1 MADVRKPKSE
11 SSTQM
16 KPKAR
21 ARRST
26 SPAGRAPVTSELKRL
41 MLETQDQLALIHG
54 VLEELCERQEALSA
68 WQMEF
73 SKRLVTLQ
81 EAQWRSLE
89 DLAGIDMG
97 DPVAKAFGVPLD
109 QVNAEEE
116 ADGLNEANKMMEQ
129 INADA
134 TSKRATRLQKRRDP
148 FRQDDTESGSEDP
161 EDRSTTIRQD
171 GRIESVFVVPTKVD
185 VH

>member
-1 MADVRKPKSE
+1 MADVRKAKSE
-11 SSTQM
+11 NSPRPRTRQ
-16 KPKAR
+16 R
-21 ARRST
+21 AAASRELATS
-26 SPAGRAPVTSELKRL
+26 SPAELKRL
-41 MLETQDQLALIHG
+41 MLETQDQLSLIHG

-89 DLAGIDMG
+89 DLAGVDMG
-97 DPVAKAFGVPLD
+97 DPVGKTFGVPLD
-109 QVNAEEE
+109 GDEPESESDQL
-116 ADGLNEANKMMEQ
+116 DEANKLMDQ

-134 TSKRATRLQKRRDP
+134 MSKRAVRMRKRKDPLRPAELQGESDDEISADDSTKRETP
-148 FRQDDTESGSEDP
+148 P
-161 EDRSTTIRQD
+161 
-171 GRIESVFVVPTKVD
+171 ESVFVIPPKID

>member
-1 MADVRKPKSE
+1 MAEVRKSKSD
-11 SSTQM
+11 TPM
-16 KPKAR
+16 KPRAR
-21 ARRST
+21 SRRST
-26 SPAGRAPVTSELKRL
+26 ATAQAAPTTVELKRL

-97 DPVAKAFGVPLD
+97 DPVGKAFGVPLEQTAVD
-109 QVNAEEE
+109 EDI
-116 ADGLNEANKMMEQ
+116 DGLNEANKMMEQ
-129 INADA
+129 INTEA
-134 TSKRATRLQKRRDP
+134 TPKRALRMQKRRDP
-148 FRQDDTESGSEDP
+148 LRQEGHDASSVDSQEDGSSLPQEN
-161 EDRSTTIRQD
+161 
-171 GRIESVFVVPTKVD
+171 GLESVFVVPTKVD

>member
-1 MADVRKPKSE
+1 MADVRKSKNETPV
-11 SSTQM
+11 
-16 KPKAR
+16 KPR
-21 ARRST
+21 ARTRRSGSNT
-26 SPAGRAPVTSELKRL
+26 AAASHAELKRL
-41 MLETQDQLALIHG
+41 MLETQDQMALIHG

-109 QVNAEEE
+109 QATPDDEV
-116 ADGLNEANKMMEQ
+116 DGLNEANKMMEQ
-129 INADA
+129 INTDA
-134 TSKRATRLQKRRDP
+134 TAKRAGRLQKRRDP
-148 FRQDDTESGSEDP
+148 L
-161 EDRSTTIRQD
+161 RSAAVEPADSADEQAVRHEAVP
-171 GRIESVFVVPTKVD
+171 ESVFVIPTKVD

>member
-1 MADVRKPKSE
+1 MADVRKPKNENSTKPRVR
-11 SSTQM
+11 SSRTRSG
-16 KPKAR
+16 PR
-21 ARRST
+21 AT
-26 SPAGRAPVTSELKRL
+26 IQNADLKRL

-97 DPVAKAFGVPLD
+97 DPVSKAFGVHLE
-109 QVNAEEE
+109 QGASEEDV
-116 ADGLNEANKMMEQ
+116 DGLNEANKMMEQ
-129 INADA
+129 VNTEAM
-134 TSKRATRLQKRRDP
+134 SKRVVRLQRRKDPLRSDASAVSSGETNTEESALRRDSIP
-148 FRQDDTESGSEDP
+148 D
-161 EDRSTTIRQD
+161 
-171 GRIESVFVVPTKVD
+171 SVFVVPTKVD

>member
-1 MADVRKPKSE
+1 MADVRKSKSE
-11 SSTQM
+11 SPV
-16 KPKAR
+16 KPR
-21 ARRST
+21 ARTRRSGPNAAT
-26 SPAGRAPVTSELKRL
+26 ASNAELKRL
-41 MLETQDQLALIHG
+41 MLETQDQMALIHG

-97 DPVAKAFGVPLD
+97 DPVAKAFGVPLE
-109 QVNAEEE
+109 QVTPDDDV
-116 ADGLNEANKMMEQ
+116 DGLTEANKMMEQ
-129 INADA
+129 INSDA
-134 TSKRATRLQKRRDP
+134 TVKRAGRLQKRRDP
-148 FRQDDTESGSEDP
+148 LRSAASEPGDSDEEQAVHRDAVP
-161 EDRSTTIRQD
+161 
-171 GRIESVFVVPTKVD
+171 ESVFVIPTKVD

>member
-1 MADVRKPKSE
+1 MAEVRKAKSDN
-11 SSTQM
+11 TI

-21 ARRST
+21 SRRAST
-26 SPAGRAPVTSELKRL
+26 RAGAAPAPAELKRL
-41 MLETQDQLALIHG
+41 LLETQDQLSLIHG

-97 DPVAKAFGVPLD
+97 DPVAKAFGVPLE
-109 QVNAEEE
+109 QGAAEDDV
-116 ADGLNEANKMMEQ
+116 DGLTEANKMMEQ
-129 INADA
+129 VNADA
-134 TSKRATRLQKRRDP
+134 TSKRAARMQKRKDP
-148 FRQDDTESGSEDP
+148 LHRAGDDSASVDSSADGTSLRQDN
-161 EDRSTTIRQD
+161 RV
-171 GRIESVFVVPTKVD
+171 ESVFVVPTKVD